1 MIYRP
6 FAISLVFVGA
16 LLIEP
21 APHAQTRAGTG
32 FFPPASRSSQ
42 PRPMNFNR
50 PAFRSGQAHRHHRY
64 INYGPYF
71 YPSFYPSDYAEST
84 PEPLP
89 PQGYEDEHAAPSV
102 AAPAKPAESMVVE
115 LRGDRW
121 VRLTSS
127 GPQEVVVPS
136 PHASSGTT
144 KSLAA
149 FAQSSAS
156 PAVPLQPATLVFRDG
171 HQEEAARYTIVGST
185 IYLKSDYYATGTW
198 VRKIPLSN
206 VDVPATRKL
215 NRERGVAFSLPSR
228 PSEIILRP

>member
-16 LLIEP
+16 LSIGASLR
-21 APHAQTRAGTG
+21 AQTRAGTG

-50 PAFRSGQAHRHHRY
+50 PAFRSGQAYRHHRY

-89 PQGYEDEHAAPSV
+89 PQGYEDEHAAASA

-127 GPQEVVVPS
+127 GPQEVVVPA
-136 PHASSGTT
+136 PQASGGTT

-156 PAVPLQPATLVFRDG
+156 RAASTSNSCLPRWPSGRSSALYHRRLHHLSQVGLLRHWHLGSQDSPLQPRRSRHTQTQSRTRCRFF
-171 HQEEAARYTIVGST
+171 
-185 IYLKSDYYATGTW
+185 
-198 VRKIPLSN
+198 
-206 VDVPATRKL
+206 PA
-215 NRERGVAFSLPSR
+215 F
-228 PSEIILRP
+228 PSE